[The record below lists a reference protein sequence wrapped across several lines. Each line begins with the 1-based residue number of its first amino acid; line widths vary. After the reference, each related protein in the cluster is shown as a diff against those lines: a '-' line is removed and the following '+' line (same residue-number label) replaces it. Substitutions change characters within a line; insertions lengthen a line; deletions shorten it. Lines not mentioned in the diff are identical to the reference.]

1 MTKKE
6 KLHLQKNNLDKA
18 IAFKE
23 GFFYKVYN
31 EGAFL
36 LKENSFK
43 IQSNGKGDFI
53 CVYVGFPEIVLQN
66 MKNDYAIECVDDC
79 FYIQSSSIFDEVQYN
94 SWYESQISIIEHPKS
109 KKGILFEEEI
119 MKEISQYPLANKT
132 PIEVFMWV
140 STLQSRIT
148 ENNII

>member
-1 MTKKE
+1 MTKQE
-6 KLHLQKNNLDKA
+6 KLHLQKENKDIA

-23 GFFYKVYN
+23 GFFFKVYN

-43 IQSNGKGDFI
+43 IQSNGKGDLK
-53 CVYVGFPEIVLQN
+53 CVYAGFPEVVLQN
-66 MKNDYAIECVDDC
+66 MKNDYTIEYVEDC
-79 FYIQSSSIFDEVQYN
+79 FYIQPTSIYDEVQYN
-94 SWYESQISIIEHPKS
+94 SWFESQMSLIENSISKT
-109 KKGILFEEEI
+109 GFLFEEEI
-119 MKEISQYPLANKT
+119 VKEISQYPLANKT

-148 ENNII
+148 KNNII

>member
-43 IQSNGKGDFI
+43 IQSNGKGDFKI
-53 CVYVGFPEIVLQN
+53 NGDSLQLKRLFKQLYLLGFYSFLC
-66 MKNDYAIECVDDC
+66 A
-79 FYIQSSSIFDEVQYN
+79 
-94 SWYESQISIIEHPKS
+94 
-109 KKGILFEEEI
+109 
-119 MKEISQYPLANKT
+119 
-132 PIEVFMWV
+132 
-140 STLQSRIT
+140 
-148 ENNII
+148 

>member
-1 MTKKE
+1 M
-6 KLHLQKNNLDKA
+6 
-18 IAFKE
+18 
-23 GFFYKVYN
+23 
-31 EGAFL
+31 